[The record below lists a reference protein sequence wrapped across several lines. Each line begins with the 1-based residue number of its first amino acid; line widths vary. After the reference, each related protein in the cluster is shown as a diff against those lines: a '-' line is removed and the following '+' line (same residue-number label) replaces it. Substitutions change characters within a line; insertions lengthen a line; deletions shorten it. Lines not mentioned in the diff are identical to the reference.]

1 MPLPV
6 LIYSDVICPWCY
18 VGKRRFEAGLVSANL
33 AEPPQIA
40 WRPFELN
47 PDMPADGIPRA
58 AYRQRKFGA
67 AKAALLDEQMLATGR
82 ETGINFD
89 FAKQQR
95 TPSTRLAHR
104 LIWAAGQQGAPEQNA
119 LVNHLFAAY
128 FEQGIDIGQ
137 RDALLSL
144 AEAAGLDRPTA
155 TAALDDDHSLSAV
168 LALEEWGVSAGIQG
182 VPFFII
188 AGTYALSGAQP
199 AETWSRALPQ
209 ITGEIAAG
217 TASGLAQT

>member
-18 VGKRRFEAGLVSANL
+18 VGKRRFEAGVADAKLT
-33 AEPPQIA
+33 EPPQIS

-47 PDMPADGIPRA
+47 PEMPADGIPRA
-58 AYRQRKFGA
+58 DYRQRKFGA

-82 ETGINFD
+82 ETGIAFD

-104 LIWAAGQQGAPEQNA
+104 LIWAAGQQSVATQNA
-119 LVNHLFAAY
+119 LVDQLFAAY
-128 FEQGIDIGQ
+128 FEQGVDIGR
-137 RDALLSL
+137 RDTLLSL
-144 AEAAGLDRPTA
+144 AQAAGLDRPSA
-155 TAALDDDHSLSAV
+155 AAALDEDTSLSAV

-188 AGTYALSGAQP
+188 AGKYALSGAQP
-199 AETWSRALPQ
+199 AETWRRTLPQ
-209 ITGEIAAG
+209 ITGEIVAEA
-217 TASGLAQT
+217 ASGLAQT